1 MPTSGMH
8 ISLAF
13 STNGC
18 ALTVLVFRH
27 LQNTVHGY
35 VQPADRFPQYNQ
47 SGVQLISFPQ
57 LHDLHSISS
66 LFVPPISLHART
78 TGIEEA

>member
-8 ISLAF
+8 ISLAV

-18 ALTVLVFRH
+18 VYIFRH
-27 LQNTVHGY
+27 PQNTVHGY
-35 VQPADRFPQYNQ
+35 VQPAAHFPQYNQ
-47 SGVQLISFPQ
+47 SAARFISSPQ
-57 LHDLHSISS
+57 LLSLHSISS
-66 LFVPPISLHART
+66 LFVLLISLRAHT